1 MPPAFTLSQDQT
13 LRFISVPASLPED
26 IAVQRQRH
34 QDINEQTRTL
44 WFAPIALTFA
54 TANRNSFKAYC
65 NASKRYET
73 ERLKAKTNEIQ
84 VLLKPRPPVRPLDQ
98 PRARARDPRAPPTY
112 PFLAYTT
119 VKEPERRHPCT
130 RKNGPFG

>member
-1 MPPAFTLSQDQT
+1 
-13 LRFISVPASLPED
+13 
-26 IAVQRQRH
+26 
-34 QDINEQTRTL
+34 
-44 WFAPIALTFA
+44 LTFA

-112 PFLAYTT
+112 PFLAYAT
-119 VKEPERRHPCT
+119 VKDRSEIT
-130 RKNGPFG
+130 QASRKRGPND

>member
-26 IAVQRQRH
+26 IAVQRRHH

-44 WFAPIALTFA
+44 WFAPIAMTFA

-65 NASKRYET
+65 NASKRYAS
-73 ERLKAKTNEIQ
+73 ERPKAKPTRSKFYSNPDRRSGHSISP
-84 VLLKPRPPVRPLDQ
+84 VLAHATRG
-98 PRARARDPRAPPTY
+98 
-112 PFLAYTT
+112 
-119 VKEPERRHPCT
+119 RRQRIPS
-130 RKNGPFG
+130 